1 MFFVRFTNSYICSV
15 CPYTSSYGFDMGRL
29 STGMTDD
36 ELKDTIKNY
45 NLLYIQ
51 KENNNNMR
59 KEEENA

>member
-1 MFFVRFTNSYICSV
+1 MVQ
-15 CPYTSSYGFDMGRL
+15 L
-29 STGMTDD
+29 STGMTDE

-51 KENNNNMR
+51 EENNNNMR

>member
-1 MFFVRFTNSYICSV
+1 
-15 CPYTSSYGFDMGRL
+15 MGRL

-51 KENNNNMR
+51 EENNNNMR
-59 KEEENA
+59 KDEENA

>member
-1 MFFVRFTNSYICSV
+1 
-15 CPYTSSYGFDMGRL
+15 MGQL
-29 STGMTDD
+29 STCMTDE

-51 KENNNNMR
+51 EENNNNMR

>member
-1 MFFVRFTNSYICSV
+1 
-15 CPYTSSYGFDMGRL
+15 MGQL
-29 STGMTDD
+29 STGMTDE

-51 KENNNNMR
+51 EENNNNNIR

>member
-1 MFFVRFTNSYICSV
+1 
-15 CPYTSSYGFDMGRL
+15 MGQL
-29 STGMTDD
+29 STGMTDE